1 MFLMLT
7 YAGAH
12 VANLPNA
19 TAPSGQELI
28 DTSNIT
34 FKAVSSGI
42 GLIINIWAFFRVSGS
57 VFNPAVTLALVLI
70 RAITPLRGVLYCIAQ
85 LVGAIC
91 AAAIVDALMPGPLGC
106 ATRLGGGANI
116 AQGKA
121 ARAENLD

>member
-7 YAGAH
+7 YGGAH
-12 VANLPNA
+12 IANLPGA
-19 TAPSGQELI
+19 AQSGEELI

-42 GLIINIWAFFRVSGS
+42 GLIINIWVFFRVSGS
-57 VFNPAVTLALVLI
+57 VFNPAVTLALVI
-70 RAITPLRGVLYCIAQ
+70 VGAITPLRGILYSIAE

-91 AAAIVDALMPGPLGC
+91 AAALIDVLMPGPLGC

-116 AQGKA
+116 SQGNA
-121 ARAENLD
+121 ARTQQLIE

>member
-91 AAAIVDALMPGPLGC
+91 AAAIVRGLMPGPLGC

-121 ARAENLD
+121 ARAEKLD